1 MAGTFELK
9 RGESGKFMF
18 NLKAGNGQVI
28 LTSQAYQSKSSALT
42 GIASVRRHGVD
53 TACFERKIST
63 AGEPYF
69 LLVANN
75 GETIGKSQMYAGDE
89 ALAKG
94 MASVQTNAAD
104 ARLVDHTEE

>member
-9 RGESGKFMF
+9 RGESGKYMF

-42 GIASVRRHGVD
+42 GIESVRRHGPD
-53 TACFERKIST
+53 PACYQREVST

-69 LLVANN
+69 LLVASN
-75 GETIGKSQMYAGDE
+75 GQTIGKSQMYAGEE
-89 ALAKG
+89 ALDKG
-94 MASVQTNAAD
+94 MVSVQANAAD
-104 ARLVDHTEE
+104 ARLVDHTGK